1 MEPSTKR
8 FTLLAEGSSDESLIP
23 ILLWLWRQ
31 HRPKDELIEPQFVD
45 PGYINLASH
54 RLVDQLLPACDLYP
68 CDVLFI
74 HRDADR
80 ESQDTRANQIGVAV
94 KDAFTDGTA
103 PRAVCVIPVRMTE
116 AWLLFHEPALRKAAD
131 NPNGQQPLG
140 LPKLSQIESLP
151 NPKQTLREL
160 LRAASGLPPQRL
172 RRFREDRAARLITQF
187 IEDFSPLRKL
197 SAFSRLEEE
206 FADLKF

>member
-8 FTLLAEGSSDESLIP
+8 FTLLAEGPSDESLLP

-31 HRPKDELIEPQFVD
+31 HRPTDELIEAQFVD
-45 PGYINLASH
+45 PGYINIASR
-54 RLVDQLLPACDLYP
+54 RLVDQLKPACDLYP

-80 ESQDTRANQIGVAV
+80 ESPDTRANQISNSI
-94 KDAFTDGTA
+94 KDAFTNELA

-131 NPNGQQPLG
+131 DPNGQQPLD
-140 LPKLSQIESLP
+140 LPKFSQIERLP
-151 NPKQTLREL
+151 NPKHTLREL
-160 LRAASGLPPQRL
+160 LRAASGLPPHRL
-172 RRFREDRAARLITQF
+172 KRFRADRAARLVSQF

-197 SAFSRLEEE
+197 NAFRRLEEKFAELE
-206 FADLKF
+206 F